1 MLDNLGKKIM
11 LMFFEKIIKLPE
23 TEKVGFEMWKG
34 EITKNNVPVN
44 PNILDNFQVDIGLPI

>member
-11 LMFFEKIIKLPE
+11 LMFFEKIIKLH
-23 TEKVGFEMWKG
+23 EKESVGFEMWKG

-44 PNILDNFQVDIGLPI
+44 PNILDNF

>member
-23 TEKVGFEMWKG
+23 TEQVGFEMWKG

-44 PNILDNFQVDIGLPI
+44 PKILDNF